1 MYVCV
6 INRVKMYV
14 CVCEKCVEIFL
25 EAVLENLLVNFLSF
39 GETLR
44 RLHMAPRVS
53 IEIKPTI

>member
-44 RLHMAPRVS
+44 
-53 IEIKPTI
+53 